1 MKYIAGL
8 YVYSEGLC
16 LLLKIIKAGL
26 WIESSQISH
35 PFTKQLSDFANSSG
49 KHMRRRHCLRNCILG
64 FCWVMIKLMTGTFHK
79 QLPSQGYALR
89 HNGGKRRHLHL
100 GHPLWLFTFF
110 KGVSVLRNR
119 LVFYILIISNL
130 TTAWNSFASFLPQGL
145 LCLGCPRSKAIG
157 LIQFSACSAEKTF
170 QRMLILSSSLSLY
183 RFLS

>member
-26 WIESSQISH
+26 RIESSQISH

-49 KHMRRRHCLRNCILG
+49 KHMRRGHCLRNCILG

-100 GHPLWLFTFF
+100 GHPYDFSHSSKVFRYWETDWYFIYWLFP
-110 KGVSVLRNR
+110 
-119 LVFYILIISNL
+119 ILL
-130 TTAWNSFASFLPQGL
+130 QPVTLLLLSFHKDYCA
-145 LCLGCPRSKAIG
+145 
-157 LIQFSACSAEKTF
+157 
-170 QRMLILSSSLSLY
+170 
-183 RFLS
+183 